1 MRTSNLVMLL
11 AAPLALA
18 ACDSG
23 QKAEPIDEMSTDE
36 MSMEGHDMSAMD
48 ESEGT
53 KTASAI
59 GTVTAIDP
67 EAGTLTVDH
76 EPVAELGWPQM
87 VMAFDASE
95 DVRGDVAVGD
105 AIEFTVEATEDGNTI
120 TALTKQ

>member
-95 DVRGDVAVGD
+95 DVRGDVVVGD
-105 AIEFTVEATEDGNTI
+105 TIEFTVEATEDGNTI